1 MSAKTAGRC
10 PMTKQ
15 HGVLLSAAERERL
28 DRIIHRRS
36 SATSTR
42 RHARI
47 LLLCDT
53 SQGGGNRTDR
63 QVAEVVHCS
72 SRQVA
77 RVRALFATRGL
88 EAALARKARS
98 RHPPR
103 RLDDGQTAQVIALA
117 LTAAPSGHDH
127 WSVRLL
133 AKEIVAQG
141 IVPAIGRETVRQT
154 LKRGAVRPM

>member
-1 MSAKTAGRC
+1 
-10 PMTKQ
+10 MTKQ
-15 HGVLLSAAERERL
+15 HCVVLSVAERERL

-42 RHARI
+42 LHARI

-53 SQGGGNRTDR
+53 SHGGGNRTDR
-63 QVAEVVHCS
+63 QVAEAVQCS
-72 SRQVA
+72 GRQVA

-88 EAALARKARS
+88 EAALQRKARS
-98 RHPPR
+98 RNTPR
-103 RLDDGQTAQVIALA
+103 LLDDEQAARVIELA
-117 LTAAPSGHDH
+117 LTAAPSGHEH

-133 AKEIVAQG
+133 ATEIVARG
-141 IVPAIGRETVRQT
+141 IVPTIGRETVRQT

>member
-1 MSAKTAGRC
+1 
-10 PMTKQ
+10 MTKQ
-15 HGVLLSAAERERL
+15 QYVLLSVAERERL

-36 SATSTR
+36 SANSTR
-42 RHARI
+42 LHARI

-53 SQGGGNRTDR
+53 SQGGSNRTDR
-63 QVAEVVHCS
+63 QVAEAVHCS

-88 EAALARKARS
+88 EAALERKARS
-98 RHPPR
+98 HNTPR
-103 RLDDGQTAQVIALA
+103 LLDDVQTAKVIELA
-117 LTAAPSGHDH
+117 LTAAPGGYDH
-127 WSVRLL
+127 WSVCLL

-154 LKRGAVRPM
+154 LKRGGVRPM

>member
-1 MSAKTAGRC
+1 V
-10 PMTKQ
+10 TKQ
-15 HGVLLSAAERERL
+15 HYVLLSVAERERL

-36 SATSTR
+36 SAASTR
-42 RHARI
+42 LHARI

-63 QVAEVVHCS
+63 QVAAAVHCS

-77 RVRALFATRGL
+77 RVRALFAARGL
-88 EAALARKARS
+88 DAALERKARS
-98 RHPPR
+98 RNTPR
-103 RLDDGQTAQVIALA
+103 LLDEVQTAQVIELA
-117 LTAAPSGHDH
+117 LSPAPGGRDH

-133 AKEIVAQG
+133 AEEIVAQG
-141 IVPAIGRETVRQT
+141 IAPAIGRETVRQT

>member
-1 MSAKTAGRC
+1 V
-10 PMTKQ
+10 TKQ
-15 HGVLLSAAERERL
+15 HCVLLSVAERERL

-36 SATSTR
+36 SAISTR
-42 RHARI
+42 LHARI

-53 SQGGGNRTDR
+53 SHGGGNRTDR
-63 QVAEVVHCS
+63 QVAEAVHCS
-72 SRQVA
+72 GRQVA

-88 EAALARKARS
+88 EAALERKARS
-98 RHPPR
+98 RNTTR
-103 RLDDGQTAQVIALA
+103 LLDDGQTAQVIELA
-117 LTAAPSGHDH
+117 LTAAPSGADH